1 MRIVH
6 ASSDVAAFCGTGSH
20 RRLTVNPSFPLRSNE
35 GEKLDTNFETH
46 MQLLASVINESALN
60 EEYETNAW
68 VYSYIYEGK
77 RYKMD
82 GYFPQAGTNFLV
94 GVNIRF

>member
-1 MRIVH
+1 
-6 ASSDVAAFCGTGSH
+6 
-20 RRLTVNPSFPLRSNE
+20 
-35 GEKLDTNFETH
+35 
-46 MQLLASVINESALN
+46 MQLLANVINESVLN

-68 VYSYIYEGK
+68 VYSYILGGE

-94 GVNIRF
+94 GMNIRF

>member
-1 MRIVH
+1 
-6 ASSDVAAFCGTGSH
+6 
-20 RRLTVNPSFPLRSNE
+20 
-35 GEKLDTNFETH
+35 